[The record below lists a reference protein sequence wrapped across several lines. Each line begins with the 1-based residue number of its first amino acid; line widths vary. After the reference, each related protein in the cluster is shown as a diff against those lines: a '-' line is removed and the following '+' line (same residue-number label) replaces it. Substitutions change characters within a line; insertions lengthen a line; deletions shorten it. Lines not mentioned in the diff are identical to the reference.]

1 MRRFVVLLSTLV
13 FLLPAAFVRAASVQ
27 ATEKASAH
35 LTKVLGGITT
45 MQASFIQN
53 TIDAKGHTLPLQS
66 GKMSVKRPGMFRWEV
81 IKPSP
86 QMVLTTG
93 KLLWIYDPELMQ
105 ATKQKVNDQ
114 AGNTPAILLSGDPK
128 KLDEAFVISEE
139 TAVGAVNEQV
149 FVLKP
154 RDKEAL
160 FENLRV
166 QFKGSEL
173 RSMELKDTLG
183 QTTDIRF
190 SDIRVNP
197 ALPASQFEFTPGKGV
212 DVIDQM

>member
-1 MRRFVVLLSTLV
+1 MRRFISFILAIV
-13 FLLPAAFVRAASVQ
+13 FSVMTSAVAQASDG
-27 ATEKASAH
+27 ATTH
-35 LTKVLGGITT
+35 LISLLGGITT
-45 MQASFIQN
+45 MQASFVQN
-53 TIDAKGHTLPLQS
+53 TTDAKGHKQPVQT

-93 KLLWIYDPELMQ
+93 NMLWIYDPELLQ
-105 ATKQKVNDQ
+105 ATKHRLNDQ
-114 AGNTPAILLSGDPK
+114 AGNTPSLLLSGDPAK
-128 KLDEAFVISEE
+128 IEAAFVISEE
-139 TAVGAVNEQV
+139 ASSLTEPV
-149 FVLKP
+149 FLLTP

-166 QFKGSEL
+166 RFKGNQLL
-173 RSMELKDTLG
+173 RMELKDTLG

-197 ALPASQFEFTPGKGV
+197 VLPASQFEFTPGKGV